1 MDPYLAEIIMFAG
14 NFAPKGWALCDGQL
28 LAIAQNTALFSVLGT
43 TYGGDGVTT
52 FGLPDLRG
60 RVPLHPGTG
69 PGLSPRQLG
78 ESDGVESVTLVT
90 DQIPAHNH
98 GLLAAAQDP
107 VGRDPTNNSLSQ
119 AQIYTTRPPT
129 VSMQSASIGPTGGGQ
144 PHDNM
149 QPFLGINFI
158 IALEGIYPP
167 RD

>member
-1 MDPYLAEIIMFAG
+1 MFAG
-14 NFAPKGWALCDGQL
+14 NFAPKGWALCNGQL
-28 LAIAQNTALFSVLGT
+28 MPIAQNTALFSILGT

-78 ESDGVESVTLVT
+78 ESDGLESVTLVT
-90 DQIPAHNH
+90 NQIPAHNH
-98 GLLAAAQDP
+98 GLLAAAEPP
-107 VGRDPTNNSLSQ
+107 VGRDPTNSSLSQ
-119 AQIYTTRPPT
+119 AQIYTTKPPT
-129 VSMQSASIGPTGGGQ
+129 VYLQNASIGSTGGSQ